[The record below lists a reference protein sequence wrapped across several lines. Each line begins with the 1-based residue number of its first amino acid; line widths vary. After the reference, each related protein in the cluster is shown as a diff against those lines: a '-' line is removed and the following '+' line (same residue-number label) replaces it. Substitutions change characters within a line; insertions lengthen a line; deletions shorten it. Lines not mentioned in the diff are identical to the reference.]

1 MEYGYLIPYGFKGLV
16 DGRWML
22 FATESEY
29 HEYLKEEDHERQ

>member
-1 MEYGYLIPYGFKGLV
+1 MEYGYLTPSGFMGMV

-29 HEYLKEEDHERQ
+29 YEYLSEE